1 MPVREIDV
9 PPNSRHVEISKANS
23 QNSFYVY
30 YIFNS
35 VKVKAFSFG
44 KVSFYRLSFIKQ
56 NQRNQCRR
64 RCRRVRRI
72 HELQCPDRA
81 CAVVGEHV

>member
-1 MPVREIDV
+1 MPVRIIEV
-9 PPNSRHVEISKANS
+9 PPNYRHVEISRANS

-30 YIFNS
+30 YVFNS
-35 VKVKAFSFG
+35 VKVNVFSFG
-44 KVSFYRLSFIKQ
+44 KDPFYRLSFIKQ
-56 NQRNQCRR
+56 NQRSQFRR

-72 HELQCPDRA
+72 HELQCPVRA